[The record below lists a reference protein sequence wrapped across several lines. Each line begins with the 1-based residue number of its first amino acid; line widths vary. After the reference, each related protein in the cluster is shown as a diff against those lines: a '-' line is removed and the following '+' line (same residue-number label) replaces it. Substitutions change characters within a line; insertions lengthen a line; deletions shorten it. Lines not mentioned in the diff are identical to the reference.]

1 MDLFTVPPFSTAL
14 STVYHALTAL
24 ADLLAPVAGTGAPAL
39 AVVAATLFVR
49 AALIPAGI
57 AGARAEQ
64 SRARLA
70 PDIAQLRE
78 RWKGQP
84 ERLQREIVE
93 LYRRHGV
100 SPIAGCLP
108 AVTQAPVFGILYAVF
123 VHADIA
129 GEANLLLSGRLF
141 GASLGTTVVGA
152 LGDPATLLVFAVLA
166 ILVAVIAEFS
176 RRTAAI
182 SVPPGMPPGPTRLA
196 GALHFAPLVAVAVLP
211 LAAGV
216 YLCVSLAWTLAQR
229 AVLRRCYPIA

>member
-1 MDLFTVPPFSTAL
+1 PTPIRPTPPAEGS
-14 STVYHALTAL
+14 SV
-24 ADLLAPVAGTGAPAL
+24 DRG
-39 AVVAATLFVR
+39 FVR
-49 AALIPAGI
+49 AALIPVGI
-57 AGARAEQ
+57 GAARAEQ

-70 PDIAQLRE
+70 PDIARLRE

-108 AVTQAPVFGILYAVF
+108 ALAQAPVLGILYAVF

-141 GASLGTTVVGA
+141 GAPLGTTVVGA

-166 ILVAVIAEFS
+166 IVVAVIAESS
-176 RRTAAI
+176 RRTAAV
-182 SVPPGMPPGPTRLA
+182 SVPPGMPSGPTRLA
-196 GALHFAPLVAVAVLP
+196 GALHFAPLVAVSVLP